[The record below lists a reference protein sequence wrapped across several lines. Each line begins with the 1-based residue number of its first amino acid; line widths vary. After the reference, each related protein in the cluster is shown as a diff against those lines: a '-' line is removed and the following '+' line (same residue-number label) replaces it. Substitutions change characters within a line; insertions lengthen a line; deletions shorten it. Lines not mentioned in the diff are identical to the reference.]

1 MNLQDAKKIVGP
13 MRRHEIKK
21 MVQALQLH
29 PWLNSQEDRTRL
41 AAGVTILK
49 HK

>member
-13 MRRHEIKK
+13 MSRHHIKN
-21 MVQALQLH
+21 MVRALQLH
-29 PWLNSQEDRTRL
+29 PWNNSQEERARL